1 MIFVKYKIPIH
12 LGVLVYLM
20 FIVFFFNVI
29 KNSVNRYIVSPKKS
43 VVRCPLSC
51 SLFFLSL
58 QTKIKKWQE

>member
-43 VVRCPLSC
+43 VVCCLLSVDY
-51 SLFFLSL
+51 LLSL